1 MIADLESVEKQIA
14 ASRKV
19 KSGDKDAKVQD
30 TVLNAVKA
38 LLDDGKPARAF
49 TPGNDDEAKA
59 LKTLGLL
66 TVKPMLYVCNAP
78 RMRPPPATLTAKV
91 EAFAAEQGSSA
102 VIISPLLKPK

>member
-1 MIADLESVEKQIA
+1 M
-14 ASRKV
+14 

-66 TVKPMLYVCNAP
+66 TVKPMLYVCNVSEDEA
-78 RMRPPPATLTAKV
+78 ATGNAHTAKV

-102 VIISPLLKPK
+102 VIICALLKPKQYSWKRMKKKANS